1 MIRTQISLEASELSW
16 LRHEAKVK
24 GLSVAAV
31 VRELI
36 HFFEMQYKQVSKQRA
51 ARSALK
57 KSAVRSKHPWVG
69 VCKDA
74 GFTDARQVNDYLYGK
89 EA

>member
-1 MIRTQISLEASELSW
+1 MIRTQISLEPSDLSW
-16 LRHEAKVK
+16 LRREAKVK

-36 HFFEMQYKQVSKQRA
+36 HFFEAQYQQVSRRQAVRN
-51 ARSALK
+51 ALK
-57 KSAVRSKHPWVG
+57 KPTARHQRPWVG

-74 GFTDARQVNDYLYGK
+74 GFTDARQVDDYLYGK